1 MCVLVQVK
9 FYNLKNGIVIEVI
22 IATRNLNPSVEFLEG
37 LFKG

>member
-1 MCVLVQVK
+1 MVQTK
-9 FYNLKNGIVIEVI
+9 FYNLENGMVIEVI